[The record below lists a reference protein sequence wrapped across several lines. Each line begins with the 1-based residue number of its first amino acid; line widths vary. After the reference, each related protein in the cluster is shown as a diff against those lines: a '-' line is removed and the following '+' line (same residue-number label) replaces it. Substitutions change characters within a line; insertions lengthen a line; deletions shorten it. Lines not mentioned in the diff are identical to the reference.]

1 MLAKKIKWEYIV
13 AIEIKNPFLEG
24 KNMKKIWKSLVCAVL
39 SVAMVFALAACG
51 GGFEAKMVEITGL
64 EIESYGIAVQQGQDA
79 ALLAEI
85 NEVIADWTSGTA
97 GETKIDQLVDYY
109 SDVYDEV
116 EAEAPFT
123 LYLEGDSSASSTIT
137 MATEAGFA
145 PFEFSDGNKIV
156 GVDVAIMGQVAKNM
170 GKKLVIYNIDFN
182 SLNEAIFTSNRADC
196 IAAGFTITPERAA
209 AMDFSEPYFTSTQY
223 IVCAED
229 ADITSLADLAG
240 EKIGAQIG
248 TTGAQLVDNEIKN
261 GVLKNTGAQL
271 KEYQNAPT
279 AFEDLKKGTIKAIVV
294 DSVPATC
301 LVAKTK

>member
-1 MLAKKIKWEYIV
+1 
-13 AIEIKNPFLEG
+13 
-24 KNMKKIWKSLVCAVL
+24 MKKIWKGLVCAVL

-51 GGFEAKMVEITGL
+51 GGFEAKMVEIKGL
-64 EIESYGIAVQQGQDA
+64 EIESYGIAVQKGQDA
-79 ALLAEI
+79 DLLAEI
-85 NEVIADWTSGTA
+85 NNVIADWTSGSV
-97 GETKIDQLVDYY
+97 GETKIDKLVDYY

-116 EAEAPFT
+116 EDAEAPFT
-123 LYLEGDSSASSTIT
+123 LYLEGDTSSSSTLT
-137 MATEAGFA
+137 VATEAGFA

-156 GVDVAIMGQVAKNM
+156 GVDIAIMGQVAKNM
-170 GKKLVIYNIDFN
+170 GKKLAVYNIDFN

-196 IAAGFTITPERAA
+196 IAAGFTITQERAD
-209 AMDFSEPYFTSTQY
+209 AMDFSNPYFTSTQY

-261 GVLKNTGAQL
+261 GVLKNTGAEL
-271 KEYQNAPT
+271 NEYQNAPT